1 MDKEKR
7 DYDQRSKENINQKSN
22 LQKVKKKLTVNEE
35 LKIQLKKN
43 LLEATDV
50 KNKIFSVSRIIF
62 EKE

>member
-7 DYDQRSKENINQKSN
+7 DYDQKSKENINQKSN

-43 LLEATDV
+43 LLEATYV
-50 KNKIFSVSRIIF
+50 KTRFFSVSRIIF